1 PRNAV
6 ALNNLARVYQL
17 RGDPQARATAE
28 KAFLLDPS
36 AQNADTLGW
45 ILTRGGD
52 PARGLVLLRQAAPG
66 DPRFAYHLGV
76 ALNDVGQKEN
86 AVKVL
91 NAVVA
96 VKGDF
101 TEKADARKLLEQITK
116 GS

>member
-1 PRNAV
+1 MGLSASVGNAA
-6 ALNNLARVYQL
+6 AL
-17 RGDPQARATAE
+17 PMAE
-28 KAFLLDPS
+28 EAYLLSPTVQS
-36 AQNADTLGW
+36 ADTLGW

-52 PARGLVLLRQAAPG
+52 PARGLVLLRQAAAGG
-66 DPRFAYHLGV
+66 DPRVAYHLGV
-76 ALNDVGQKEN
+76 ALNDVGQKDD

-101 TEKADARKLLEQITK
+101 TEKADAQKLLGQITK